1 MPFNIQCRGRISRSL
16 IRCSGSYI
24 SRSVVF
30 KKVVLSQVVRDQF
43 VKLSE
48 YFFYAVL
55 FYGPVVV
62 HLAVKTDH
70 DISFCKV
77 RVVSDTFYA
86 AVDIDDDE
94 VRWKTVCRPFP
105 IAIND
110 YFFLAAVNKSNG
122 NFPPKKVTELDVWL
136 YKRWFDHFFLGL
148 KIRVLKTGSIATS
161 QQSSI

>member
-43 VKLSE
+43 VKLCK
-48 YFFYAVL
+48 YFFDAVL
-55 FYGPVVV
+55 FYGSVIV
-62 HLAVKTDH
+62 HLAVKADH
-70 DISFCKV
+70 NISFRKV
-77 RVVSDTFYA
+77 SIVSDPFNIP
-86 AVDIDDDE
+86 VDIYDDE
-94 VRWKTVCRPFP
+94 VGGKAVCRPFP

-110 YFFLAAVNKSNG
+110 YFFLASVNKGNG

-136 YKRWFDHFFLGL
+136 YKRWFDHFFFLSATNAL
-148 KIRVLKTGSIATS
+148 VRNPSVLLMK
-161 QQSSI
+161 